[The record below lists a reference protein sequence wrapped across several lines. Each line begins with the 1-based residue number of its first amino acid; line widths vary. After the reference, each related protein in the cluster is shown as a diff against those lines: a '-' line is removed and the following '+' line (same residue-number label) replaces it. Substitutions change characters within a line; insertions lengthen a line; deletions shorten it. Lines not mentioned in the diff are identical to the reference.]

1 MVITNFFDN
10 LLVAPSHFSKIMF
23 QALGDFPFVKIY
35 FEDITFHS
43 IDFPSHLHHIKQV
56 LQRLTEVNLKFSS
69 TKCLHLVL
77 LSLVMLLLLMVSTMD
92 PAKVEAVQSFKPP
105 QNVKLVQKFLDNCNY
120 YRRFIKDR

>member
-1 MVITNFFDN
+1 
-10 LLVAPSHFSKIMF
+10 MF
-23 QALGDFPFVKIY
+23 QAHGDFPFVKIY
-35 FEDITFHS
+35 FDDITIHS

-56 LQRLTEVNLKFSS
+56 LQRLTEVNLKLNS

-77 LSLVMLLLLMVSTMD
+77 LSLVMLLLMVSTMD

-120 YRRFIKDR
+120 YHRFIKDFAKISQPIA